1 MMHNTKKGFTL
12 LEVLLTLVLLAT
24 GVIAIAGLF
33 GAGLSGSLDA
43 EYTSIA
49 MNLSQGRLEEIR
61 NKDYDSIADEEYAE
75 VTGFPLFQRK
85 VDVTEPF
92 DELKQVTVT
101 TSFQYKNSTV
111 EIPLVTY
118 VSKN

>member
-1 MMHNTKKGFTL
+1 MKNGFTL
-12 LEVLLTLVLLAT
+12 LEVLLTLVLFAT
-24 GVIAIAGLF
+24 GVVAIAGLF
-33 GAGLSGSLDA
+33 GSGLSSSLDA
-43 EYTSIA
+43 ERTSIA
-49 MNLSQGRLEEIR
+49 MNLSQGGLEEIR
-61 NKDYDSIADEEYAE
+61 NKDYDSIADEEYAQ
-75 VTGFPLFQRK
+75 VTGFPLFERK